1 MNKYKENLVNTSSQ
15 LDSFLEDKDK
25 IKNEIIQITEYNN
38 FEITRDL
45 LKKIS
50 IINNSPKYKEE
61 VKKYI
66 NLTKESLLLYFGY
79 LKILDIFK
87 KEKVEEDP
95 KRLE

>member
-50 IINNSPKYKEE
+50 IINN
-61 VKKYI
+61 
-66 NLTKESLLLYFGY
+66 
-79 LKILDIFK
+79 
-87 KEKVEEDP
+87 
-95 KRLE
+95 